1 MRRYVEAADLGKKG
15 SCHIFRHAMATAM
28 LDNGADVRF
37 VQEMLGHASL
47 ATTQIYTHLSIG
59 KLKKVHSMTHP
70 SATMK
75 GLTKTAAAS
84 VGEAVTV
91 IPEVEREALFG
102 TLDAEDD
109 DPQDGV

>member
-1 MRRYVEAADLGKKG
+1 
-15 SCHIFRHAMATAM
+15 
-28 LDNGADVRF
+28 
-37 VQEMLGHASL
+37 MLGHASL